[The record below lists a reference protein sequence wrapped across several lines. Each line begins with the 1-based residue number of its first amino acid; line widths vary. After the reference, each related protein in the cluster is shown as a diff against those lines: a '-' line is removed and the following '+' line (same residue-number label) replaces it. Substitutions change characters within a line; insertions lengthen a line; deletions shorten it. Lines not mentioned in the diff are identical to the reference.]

1 MSRSLRIPTL
11 FLALALALPALAN
24 APGYRVIV
32 NVENDVTKVQR
43 AFLADAF
50 LKKTSRWPDG
60 EVVRPVDLS
69 TDSTVRRRFTQDLLD
84 RSVTSVKHYWQRV
97 LFSGRDVPPP
107 ELETEQEVVDY
118 VKSHPGAV
126 GYVSAGADVSGV
138 KVVAVE

>member
-1 MSRSLRIPTL
+1 MNRPFRMLTL
-11 FLALALALPALAN
+11 FLGLALPALAN